1 MSLEYYLCDCE
12 SNGLSHQRHEIV
24 QLSIIRY
31 SDRKQLNRFVRCE
44 NPHLSQPQALEVI
57 GRTRKQIA
65 TEGISKEEMVDLV
78 NKFLE
83 QDGKTRQHRVF
94 AGHNV
99 FAFDVKFIHALY
111 KKCGQELQVDNW
123 LDTKPFVKKFAF
135 EKLGIA
141 KPKLTLGASLEL
153 LGIKAR
159 DGAHDAGVD
168 TQNNYFLLKKLF
180 ESGIDYLDYIKNI
193 PHFLS
198 KDV

>member
-1 MSLEYYLCDCE
+1 
-12 SNGLSHQRHEIV
+12 V
-24 QLSIIRY
+24 
-31 SDRKQLNRFVRCE
+31 KCE

-65 TEGISKEEMVDLV
+65 TEGISKEKMVDLV

-111 KKCGQELQVDNW
+111 KKCNQELQVDNW
-123 LDTKPFVKKFAF
+123 LDTKPFVKKFAN

-159 DGAHDAGVD
+159 DGSHDAGID

-180 ESGIDYLDYIKNI
+180 ESGIDHLDYIKNI
-193 PHFLS
+193 PHILN
-198 KDV
+198 DNI